1 MNINV
6 AAGTCSPDSGHMW
19 HLDMV
24 SVMIWIIESA
34 ACPYKILD
42 AIMSDTAAT
51 IESHRNTTAGDS
63 EGEKIKQ
70 WLESKGKYT
79 NVIKKQS

>member
-1 MNINV
+1 
-6 AAGTCSPDSGHMW
+6 
-19 HLDMV
+19 MV

-70 WLESKGKYT
+70 
-79 NVIKKQS
+79 